1 MNHIHRMH
9 RHAILAVLLFG
20 VAGCASSSLPL
31 RPGVGECETGDQSMV
46 RDTLYFGR
54 APST

>member
-31 RPGVGECETGDQSMV
+31 RPGVGECEAVISRWFAT
-46 RDTLYFGR
+46 R
-54 APST
+54 AGGKPIP